1 MVSRPGQARD
11 AEATR
16 RRLLDAAAAE
26 FSEHG
31 FAGARVSRIATV
43 ASSNAAQI
51 YHYFGSKEGLFN
63 AVFTQLVVD
72 VVDADYP
79 MDVADL
85 GEYAGRLFDGWQ
97 AHPELARLLLWQR
110 LERRRELNTESV
122 RSSREKVA
130 AIAQAQRD
138 GVIADRFS
146 AGELLGLIIQTAAL
160 WVDLVPEVAEAVAID
175 EVGARRDTVVRAVR
189 ALL

>member
-1 MVSRPGQARD
+1 MTAPTRD

-31 FAGARVSRIATV
+31 FAGARVSRIGKAA
-43 ASSNAAQI
+43 ASNPAQI
-51 YHYFGSKEGLFN
+51 YHYFASKEGLFN

-79 MDVADL
+79 MDVTDL

-110 LERRRELNTESV
+110 LERRTELNVESV

-130 AIAQAQRD
+130 AITQAQRD
-138 GVIADRFS
+138 EVIADRFS
-146 AGELLGLIIQTAAL
+146 AGELLGLIIQIAAV
-160 WVDLVPEVAEAVAID
+160 WVDLVPEVAEAINIEQVD
-175 EVGARRDTVVRAVR
+175 ARRDTVVRAVR